1 VLQGPYVPSR
11 AHVAAA
17 GGVAATTLGL
27 YTYSYGVPR
36 PSAIVEALAAN
47 GLIAEASANTIGEEG
62 FHPADYDFYH
72 KGYLN
77 TFDHASSVPFRA
89 VSRRWLL
96 GSEWVGRWWWWA
108 RSCRGVKLQVLAQ
121 AVWNPSAMPIG
132 RRRMLSRTFAISA
145 GLADELSG
153 VFACD

>member
-1 VLQGPYVPSR
+1 MLFSRADPCPPVLRTFHFAQGPYVPSR

-27 YTYSYGVPR
+27 YTYSYGLPR

-77 TFDHASSVPFRA
+77 TFDHASSVFSPSFI
-89 VSRRWLL
+89 L
-96 GSEWVGRWWWWA
+96 G
-108 RSCRGVKLQVLAQ
+108 
-121 AVWNPSAMPIG
+121 P
-132 RRRMLSRTFAISA
+132 
-145 GLADELSG
+145 
-153 VFACD
+153 